1 MEIYLCG
8 VFSALF
14 FIKAMCKKKKKVYS
28 RVVNNLE
35 FFSFLESEVVLSAG
49 VIVVQ
54 RYKESYSTTC
64 TCVQTRKR
72 MIGRYRRGLLNMSV
86 QT

>member
-1 MEIYLCG
+1 MGFFLLC
-8 VFSALF
+8 FSL
-14 FIKAMCKKKKKVYS
+14 KQCVKKKKKVYS

-72 MIGRYRRGLLNMSV
+72 MIGRYRQGLLNMSV